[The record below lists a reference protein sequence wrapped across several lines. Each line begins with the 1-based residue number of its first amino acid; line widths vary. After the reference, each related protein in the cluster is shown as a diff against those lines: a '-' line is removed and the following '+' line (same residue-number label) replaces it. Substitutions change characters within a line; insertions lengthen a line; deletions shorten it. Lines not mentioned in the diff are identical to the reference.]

1 MVKIIEKLIFG
12 DMMPLNVRLIQFAKK
27 YIAVLFALAISFCLI
42 RTYEYILIAHKS
54 FISHAILY
62 EFVGLLYDIWII
74 SLYGIFLVPIIGLL
88 WLSNQKM
95 AINIFHVLNVILI
108 ITYISLLNVFSER
121 NTPFDHE
128 IYTRSIQESWTTS
141 KQMMT
146 SSLWVFIPFVLY
158 ISTYF
163 FIFNKWFKG
172 IHIGNNSLKAVS
184 LIILLSLVFMGYS
197 NPNEDKFEDEK
208 AYYFTANKFTYW
220 INDTYQYFKNLDRF
234 NSDKLSP
241 EALRKEI
248 DFYQENQG
256 FAFTSKEY
264 PLLRKNENKDV
275 IGGFFNLTPSAPPN
289 IVIVVVEGLSRDFSG
304 ANAYAGSF
312 TPFLDD
318 LSKRSLVWDNFL
330 STAPGTFAA
339 HPAISGSLPYGKRG
353 FSVINVMPD
362 HLSLIK
368 ILRSNGYHSKF
379 LIGFNPDFDNMGG
392 YMRLQ
397 GTDMILLD
405 YPAKYKMMGIGAE
418 GWTMGYPD
426 DALFNRSF
434 EVMDSLKHQ
443 PYLNIYHTAT
453 THMPYLFDQQAAY
466 GKRFDKKMEGI
477 PNSNPIKKT
486 LKETKQVLVTYM
498 FSDDCLKDF
507 FKKYS
512 KRPEYGN
519 TIFFIM
525 GDHHIGS
532 FPSTNGLDDYHV
544 PLIVYSPMLKQ
555 PKKFYSINS
564 HNNIGPTITNM
575 VLANYPQWHN
585 VPDEVHWLTDVMDTA
600 QKFRNIHS
608 MPFMEWSR
616 AISDY
621 IYKDYYLSGKQLYK
635 IDSNLGL
642 TKIKND
648 TLKEHVTKLIN
659 NYKLINDYVTT
670 KNKIYPAKKSIATM
684 PKDLILDYKNPALG
698 TINTN
703 SPDTS
708 LMPEI
713 KVPPA
718 YKYLF
723 VEMSAKINL
732 LLPGLEDQPA
742 VRFALI
748 DTTKGNRNFVFWTNH
763 NIVQMSKGDYI
774 EKQWNEVSVTDMMTL
789 DSYKK
794 FKHLVFDLSF
804 YNGKTTYLQMKDL
817 NLKVYGVK

>member
-1 MVKIIEKLIFG
+1 MEHAFIYELLGLI
-12 DMMPLNVRLIQFAKK
+12 
-27 YIAVLFALAISFCLI
+27 
-42 RTYEYILIAHKS
+42 
-54 FISHAILY
+54 
-62 EFVGLLYDIWII
+62 YDIWVA
-74 SLYGIFLVPIIGLL
+74 SLYGIAIAPVLFLI
-88 WLSNQKM
+88 WLYNQKM
-95 AINIFHVLNVILI
+95 ATILFHILNGI
-108 ITYISLLNVFSER
+108 IIAIYISLLIVFSER

-128 IYTRSIQESWTTS
+128 IYTRSFQESWTTS
-141 KQMMT
+141 KQMM
-146 SSLWVFIPFVLY
+146 SSGFLFFAPY
-158 ISTYF
+158 IIYIGVYF
-163 FIFNKWFKG
+163 FIFYKWFKNVQFSKRT
-172 IHIGNNSLKAVS
+172 IQAIALT
-184 LIILLSLVFMGYS
+184 ILLSLIFIGYA
-197 NPNEDKFEDEK
+197 NPNEDQFEQEK

-220 INDTYQYFKNLDRF
+220 INDTYLYFKNIDQF

-241 EALRKEI
+241 DELRKEI
-248 DFYQENQG
+248 DYYQSNQG
-256 FAFTSKEY
+256 FTFTSKEY

-275 IGGFFNLTPSAPPN
+275 LGSFFNLNPSTPPN
-289 IVIVVVEGLSRDFSG
+289 IVILVIEGLSRDFSG
-304 ANAYAGSF
+304 ANAFAGSF
-312 TPFLDD
+312 TPFLDN

-339 HPAISGSLPYGKRG
+339 HPAITGSLPFGKRG

-368 ILRSNGYHSKF
+368 ILRANGYHSKF

-397 GTDMILLD
+397 GTDMILLN

-434 EVMDSLKHQ
+434 EVMDSLKQ
-443 PYLNIYHTAT
+443 EPYLNIYHTGT
-453 THMPYLFDQQAAY
+453 THMPYLFDQQVVY
-466 GKRFDKKMEGI
+466 GKRFDKKMEDI
-477 PNSNPIKKT
+477 PNSNAIKKT

-507 FKKYS
+507 FKKYA
-512 KRPEYGN
+512 KRPEYNN

-555 PKKFYSINS
+555 SKKFYSINT
-564 HNNIGPTITNM
+564 HNNIGPTITNL
-575 VLANYPQWHN
+575 VLANYPKLKQ

-616 AISDY
+616 EMSDY

-635 IDSNLGL
+635 IDSNLGI

-648 TLKEHVTKLIN
+648 TLKAHVTKLLN

-670 KNKIYPAKKSIATM
+670 KNKIYPANKSFATM
-684 PKDLILDYKNPALG
+684 PKELILDYHNDVLQ
-698 TINTN
+698 TIHTD
-703 SPDTS
+703 SKDTTI
-708 LMPEI
+708 MPEI
-713 KVPPA
+713 KVPMA
-718 YKYLF
+718 YKYLY
-723 VEMSAKINL
+723 VELNTKINL

-742 VRFALI
+742 FRFALI

-763 NIVQMSKGDYI
+763 NIVQMAKGDYI

-794 FKHLVFDLSF
+794 FKHLIFDLSF
-804 YNGKTTYLQMKDL
+804 YNGRTNYIEMKDF
-817 NLKVYGVK
+817 NVKIYGVK

>member
-1 MVKIIEKLIFG
+1 MVKNIEKLIFG
-12 DMMPLNVRLIQFAKK
+12 DMIPLNVRLIQFAKK
-27 YIAVLFALAISFCLI
+27 YLAILFALAISFCLI
-42 RTYEYILIAHKS
+42 RTYEYVLIAHKS
-54 FISHAILY
+54 FISHAFLY
-62 EFVGLLYDIWII
+62 EMIGLFYDLWII
-74 SLYGIFLVPIIGLL
+74 SLYGIFIAPFISLI
-88 WLSNQKM
+88 WLSNQKI
-95 AINIFHVLNVILI
+95 ALNIFHTLNVVLI
-108 ITYISLLNVFSER
+108 ITYISLLIVFSER

-146 SSLWVFIPFVLY
+146 SSLWVFVPFILI
-158 ISTYF
+158 ISVYF
-163 FIFNKWFKG
+163 FIFNKWFKSKQ
-172 IHIGNNSLKAVS
+172 IRDITLKVVS
-184 LIILLSLVFMGYS
+184 LIILLSFVFIGYS
-197 NPNEDKFEDEK
+197 SPDEDNFEDEK

-220 INDTYQYFKNLDRF
+220 IKDTYQYFKNIDRF

-275 IGGFFNLTPSAPPN
+275 LGNFFNLNPTTPPN

-304 ANAYAGSF
+304 DNAYAGSF
-312 TPFLDD
+312 TPFLDG

-353 FSVINVMPD
+353 FSVINVIPD

-368 ILRSNGYHSKF
+368 ILRANGYHSKF

-397 GTDMILLD
+397 GTDMILLN
-405 YPAKYKMMGIGAE
+405 YPSKYKMMGIGAE

-443 PYLNIYHTAT
+443 PYLNIYHTGT
-453 THMPYLFDQQAAY
+453 THMPYLFDQQAEYA
-466 GKRFDKKMEGI
+466 KKFDRKMKGI

-486 LKETKQVLVTYM
+486 LIETKQVLVTYM

-507 FKKYS
+507 FKQYA

-575 VLANYPQWHN
+575 VLANYPQLNN
-585 VPDEVHWLTDVMDTA
+585 VPEEVHWMTDVMDTA

-616 AISDY
+616 EISDY
-621 IYKDYYLSGKQLYK
+621 IYKDYYLSGKQIYK
-635 IDSNLGL
+635 IDSKLGL

-659 NYKLINDYVTT
+659 NFKLINDYITT
-670 KNKIYPAKKSIATM
+670 KNKIYPANKSLATL
-684 PKDLILDYKNPALG
+684 PKDLILDYKNDATQ
-698 TINTN
+698 TIHTVG
-703 SPDTS
+703 PDTS
-708 LMPEI
+708 IMPII
-713 KVPPA
+713 KVPKA
-718 YKYLF
+718 YKYLY
-723 VEMSAKINL
+723 VELNAKINL
-732 LLPGLEDQPA
+732 MIPGLEDQPA
-742 VRFALI
+742 FRFALI

-763 NIVQMSKGDYI
+763 NIVQLSKGDFI
-774 EKQWNEVSVTDMMTL
+774 EKQWNNVSVTDMMTL

-794 FKHLVFDLSF
+794 FKNLIFDLSF

>member
-1 MVKIIEKLIFG
+1 MYSK
-12 DMMPLNVRLIQFAKK
+12 LIQFSNKF
-27 YIAVLFALAISFCLI
+27 INVLLSLAISFCLI
-42 RTYEYILIAHKS
+42 RVYEYFLIAHKS
-54 FISHAILY
+54 FIEHAFLY
-62 EFVGLLYDIWII
+62 EFMGLLYDFWIVSI
-74 SLYGIFLVPIIGLL
+74 YGITIGLLIFLV
-88 WLSNQKM
+88 WLSNQKI
-95 AINIFHVLNVILI
+95 AITLLHVFNTVLI
-108 ITYISLLNVFSER
+108 ITYLSLLIVFSER

-128 IYTRSIQESWTTS
+128 IFTRSIQESWTTS

-146 SSLWVFIPFVLY
+146 SSFLVFFPFILYVSIYFLIYNRWFKKNRLSKFGLQMSCMLMMLSFVFI
-158 ISTYF
+158 
-163 FIFNKWFKG
+163 
-172 IHIGNNSLKAVS
+172 
-184 LIILLSLVFMGYS
+184 GYA

-208 AYYFTANKFTYW
+208 EYYFTANKFTYW
-220 INDTYQYFKNLDRF
+220 LNDTYQYFKNIDRF

-241 EALRKEI
+241 DALKKEI
-248 DFYQENQG
+248 DFYQANQG

-275 IGGFFNLTPSAPPN
+275 LGSFFNLHPTIPPN
-289 IVIVVVEGLSRDFSG
+289 IVIIVVEGLSRDFSG

-397 GTDMILLD
+397 GTDMILQD

-434 EVMDSLKHQ
+434 EVMDSIKHQ

-507 FKKYS
+507 FKKYA

-544 PLIVYSPMLKQ
+544 PLIVYSPMIKQ

-575 VLANYPQWHN
+575 VLANYPQLHN
-585 VPDEVHWLTDVMDTA
+585 VPNEVHWLTDVMDTA
-600 QKFRNIHS
+600 QAFRNIHS

-616 AISDY
+616 EISDY
-621 IYKDYYLSGKQLYK
+621 IYKNYYLSGKQLYE

-670 KNKIYPAKKSIATM
+670 KNKIYPANKSIATM
-684 PKDLILDYKNPALG
+684 PKDLLLDYKNPALE
-698 TINTN
+698 TINTI

-713 KVPPA
+713 KAPSA

-748 DTTKGNRNFVFWTNH
+748 DTAKGNRNFVFWTNH
-763 NIVQMSKGDYI
+763 NIVQMSKVDYI

-804 YNGKTTYLQMKDL
+804 YNGRPIHLQMKDL

>member
-1 MVKIIEKLIFG
+1 MYSK
-12 DMMPLNVRLIQFAKK
+12 LIQFANKL
-27 YIAVLFALAISFCLI
+27 IGVLLSLAVTFCLI
-42 RTYEYILIAHKS
+42 RIYEYFLIAHKS
-54 FISHAILY
+54 FIEHAFIY
-62 EFVGLLYDIWII
+62 EFLGLVYDIWVA
-74 SLYGIFLVPIIGLL
+74 SLYGIAIAPVLFLI
-88 WLSNQKM
+88 WLYNQKM
-95 AINIFHVLNVILI
+95 STLLLHVLNGIIIVI
-108 ITYISLLNVFSER
+108 YISLLIVFSER

-128 IYTRSIQESWTTS
+128 IYTRSFQESWATS
-141 KQMMT
+141 KQMM
-146 SSLWVFIPFVLY
+146 SSGFLVFAPFIIYLGA
-158 ISTYF
+158 YF
-163 FIFNKWFKG
+163 FFFYKWFKNVQFSKRG
-172 IHIGNNSLKAVS
+172 MQAIALIMVLS
-184 LIILLSLVFMGYS
+184 LIFIGYA
-197 NPNEDKFEDEK
+197 NPNEDQFEQEK

-220 INDTYQYFKNLDRF
+220 VNDTYLYFKNIDQY

-241 EALRKEI
+241 DELKKEI
-248 DFYQENQG
+248 DFYQSNQG

-275 IGGFFNLTPSAPPN
+275 LGSFFNLNPSTPPN
-289 IVIVVVEGLSRDFSG
+289 IVILVIEGLSRDFSG
-304 ANAYAGSF
+304 ANAFAGSF

-339 HPAISGSLPYGKRG
+339 HPAITGSLPYGKRG

-368 ILRSNGYHSKF
+368 ILRANGYHSKF

-397 GTDMILLD
+397 GTDMILQD

-434 EVMDSLKHQ
+434 EVMDSLRQ
-443 PYLNIYHTAT
+443 EPYLNIYHTGT
-453 THMPYLFDQQAAY
+453 THMPYLFDQQVAY
-466 GKRFDKKMEGI
+466 GKKFDKKMESI
-477 PNSNPIKKT
+477 ANSNPIKKT

-507 FKKYS
+507 FKQYA
-512 KRPEYGN
+512 KRSEYNN

-555 PKKFYSINS
+555 SKKFYSINT
-564 HNNIGPTITNM
+564 HNNIGPTVTNL
-575 VLANYPQWHN
+575 VLANYPTLKQ

-616 AISDY
+616 EMSDY

-635 IDSNLGL
+635 IDSNLGI

-648 TLKEHVTKLIN
+648 TLKEHVTKLLN

-670 KNKIYPAKKSIATM
+670 KNKIYPANKSFATM
-684 PKDLILDYKNPALG
+684 PRDLILDYHNDALQ
-698 TINTN
+698 TIQTE
-703 SPDTS
+703 SPDTTI
-708 LMPEI
+708 MPEI
-713 KVPPA
+713 KVPMV
-718 YKYLF
+718 YKYLY
-723 VEMSAKINL
+723 VELNAKINL
-732 LLPGLEDQPA
+732 MLPGLEDQPA
-742 VRFALI
+742 FRFALI
-748 DTTKGNRNFVFWTNH
+748 DTTNGNRNFVFWTNH
-763 NIVQMSKGDYI
+763 NIVQMAKGDYI

-794 FKHLVFDLSF
+794 IKHLIFDLSF
-804 YNGKTTYLQMKDL
+804 YNGRTNYLQMKDL
-817 NLKVYGVK
+817 SFKVYGVK

>member
-1 MVKIIEKLIFG
+1 MYSK
-12 DMMPLNVRLIQFAKK
+12 LIQFGHK
-27 YIAVLFALAISFCLI
+27 YISILFSLAIAFCLI
-42 RTYEYILIAHKS
+42 RVYEYFLIAHKS
-54 FISHAILY
+54 FIVHAFLY
-62 EFVGLLYDIWII
+62 ECLGLVYDIWVI
-74 SLYGIFLVPIIGLL
+74 SLYGIAIAPFVFLIWITHQKLATYLIHILNALL
-88 WLSNQKM
+88 
-95 AINIFHVLNVILI
+95 IVI
-108 ITYISLLNVFSER
+108 YISLLIVFSER

-128 IYTRSIQESWTTS
+128 IYTRSLEESWATS

-146 SSLWVFIPFVLY
+146 SGLMVFIPFLIYVGA
-158 ISTYF
+158 YF
-163 FIFNKWFKG
+163 FIYNKWFKKVKYENRFIKLAALG
-172 IHIGNNSLKAVS
+172 MGLS
-184 LIILLSLVFMGYS
+184 LIFIGYS
-197 NPNEDKFEDEK
+197 NPNEDHFETEK

-220 INDTYQYFKNLDRF
+220 VNDTYQYLKNIDKY
-234 NSDKLSP
+234 NSDKLSSD
-241 EALRKEI
+241 ELKNEI
-248 DFYQENQG
+248 DYYQANQG

-275 IGGFFNLTPSAPPN
+275 LGSFFNLNPNTPPN
-289 IVIVVVEGLSRDFSG
+289 IVILVIEGLSRDFSG

-368 ILRSNGYHSKF
+368 ILRANGYHSKF

-392 YMRLQ
+392 FMRLQ
-397 GTDMILLD
+397 GTDMILLN
-405 YPAKYKMMGIGAE
+405 YPAKYKMMGIGEE

-434 EVMDSLKHQ
+434 EVMDSLKQQ
-443 PYLNIYHTAT
+443 PYLNIYHTGT
-453 THMPYLFDQQAAY
+453 THMPYLFDQQAVY
-466 GKRFDKKMEGI
+466 GKKFDKKMETI
-477 PNSNPIKKT
+477 SNSNPIKKT

-507 FKKYS
+507 FKKYA
-512 KRPEYGN
+512 KRPEYNN
-519 TIFFIM
+519 TLFFIM

-555 PKKFYSINS
+555 PKKFYSINT
-564 HNNIGPTITNM
+564 HNNIGPTITNLI
-575 VLANYPQWHN
+575 LANYPQLRQ
-585 VPDEVHWLTDVMDTA
+585 VPSEVHWLTDVMDTA

-616 AISDY
+616 EMSDY
-621 IYKDYYLSGKQLYK
+621 IYKDYYLSGKQIYK
-635 IDSNLGL
+635 IDSNLGI

-648 TLKEHVTKLIN
+648 TLKAHVTKLLD

-670 KNKIYPAKKSIATM
+670 KNKIYPANKSFATM
-684 PKDLILDYKNPALG
+684 PRNLILDYKNEGLQKIH
-698 TINTN
+698 TE

-708 LMPEI
+708 IMPAI
-713 KVPPA
+713 KVPMT
-718 YKYLF
+718 YKYLY
-723 VEMSAKINL
+723 VELSAKINL
-732 LLPGLEDQPA
+732 MLPGLDDQPA
-742 VRFALI
+742 FRFALI
-748 DTTKGNRNFVFWTNH
+748 DTTKGIRNFVFWTNH
-763 NIVQMSKGDYI
+763 NIVQMAKGDYL
-774 EKQWNEVSVTDMMTL
+774 EKQWNEVSVTDMMTI

-794 FKHLVFDLSF
+794 FKHLIFDLSF
-804 YNGKTTYLQMKDL
+804 YNGHTNYLQMKDL